1 MSDNITDTPPVFKKE
16 RAKTLTM
23 PRTSQSVAI
32 AGISLLALIAGL
44 LTFKSIWRNVR
55 PGHIGILFDK
65 ASHQVAKNPLEPGW
79 AILNPINQDLQEY
92 PVTIQTYSMVQK
104 GTNQKAQ
111 TDGSVKVQ
119 SSEGQQLNLDVVV
132 QYQVRREEANQ
143 LYQDLAGAPI
153 NVVEERVVEQF
164 TRSQVPLIAAKY
176 SWQEIISTK
185 RGVLATEIAEQ
196 LSQEFQK
203 RHLQLISVGIRDVHL
218 PPVLQ
223 KALDAKLQAQQSAEQ
238 AQIKAVEAEG
248 EAAAIRV
255 RAKAQAEANEILSR
269 SLTAE
274 LIRYQQLQKW
284 DGKLPLFSGSGVT
297 PLVNTSE
304 FFSGS
309 GQSRANK
316 P

>member
-1 MSDNITDTPPVFKKE
+1 MSDNTTDTPPIFKKE
-16 RAKTLTM
+16 RSPAVVM
-23 PRTSQSVAI
+23 PRASQSVAI
-32 AGISLLALIAGL
+32 AGLSLLALIAGL
-44 LTFKSIWRNVR
+44 LLLKTVWRNIR
-55 PGHIGILFDK
+55 PGYIGILFDK
-65 ASHQVAKNPLEPGW
+65 AAHQVSKNALEPGW
-79 AILNPINQDLQEY
+79 AVVNPINQDLQEY
-92 PVTIQTYSMVQK
+92 PVTIQTYSMAQK
-104 GTNQKAQ
+104 EAKEKPEN
-111 TDGSVKVQ
+111 DDSVKVQ
-119 SSEGQQLNLDVVV
+119 SSEGQQLNLDVVI

-143 LYQDLAGAPI
+143 LYQDWAGAPI
-153 NVVEERVVEQF
+153 NVVEDRVVEQY

-185 RGVLATEIAEQ
+185 RGELATEIAQE

-223 KALDAKLQAQQSAEQ
+223 KALEAKLQAQQSAEQ

-248 EAAAIRV
+248 EAAATKV

-269 SLTAE
+269 SLTPE

-284 DGKLPLFSGSGVT
+284 DGKLPLFSGSGVV
-297 PLVNTSE
+297 PLLNTSE
-304 FFSGS
+304 LFSNSGS
-309 GQSRANK
+309 AKSNK